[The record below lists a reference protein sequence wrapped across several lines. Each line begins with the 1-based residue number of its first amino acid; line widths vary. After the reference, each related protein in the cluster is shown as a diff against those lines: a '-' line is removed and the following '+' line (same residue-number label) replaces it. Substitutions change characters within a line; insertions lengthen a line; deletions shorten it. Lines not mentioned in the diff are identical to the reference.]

1 MNTQNNSLGENTTQK
16 LVKKLQEN
24 RTSLHIARV
33 PKKTRELFIAIA
45 DEEFC
50 SDYGFFLKFLL
61 DKVIGQDNKIV
72 MEKLEEQ
79 DKRIQQLENNS
90 KESDIKLLN
99 GKSLKGGKI

>member
-1 MNTQNNSLGENTTQK
+1 MNIQNNSLGENTTQK

-50 SDYGFFLKFLL
+50 SDYGFLLKFLL
-61 DKVIGQDNKIV
+61 DKVISQDNKVV

>member
-1 MNTQNNSLGENTTQK
+1 MNTQNNSLGESPANR

-24 RTSLHIARV
+24 KTSLHIARV
-33 PKKTRELFIAIA
+33 PKKTREIFIAIA

-50 SDYGFFLKFLL
+50 SDYGFFLKFLI
-61 DKVIGQDNKIV
+61 DKVISQDNKIV